1 MEARGAFEITHWRGE
16 NNFQLC
22 VVSSL
27 NDIFVRILASRV
39 GYVLVR
45 HRGSGRPRCP
55 TFFNLKLLGRLAY
68 M

>member
-1 MEARGAFEITHWRGE
+1 MEARGTLEITHRRGE

-27 NDIFVRILASRV
+27 RDSFVRILTSRV

-45 HRGSGRPRCP
+45 HRGAGSPRYP
-55 TFFNLKLLGRLAY
+55 HTFLTLKPLGRLT
-68 M
+68 